1 MAKEITFYGKT
12 LEELEKIDIKDFIK
26 LIPARQRR
34 SLKKGFTEMEKRLLV
49 RIRKVKQGKSS
60 KIIKTHCRDMILI
73 PEMLNLTIHV
83 YNGKEYRP
91 VLITMEML
99 GHYLG
104 EFAQTRKKVQ
114 HSAPGIGATKS
125 SAALSVK

>member
-1 MAKEITFYGKT
+1 MAKEILFYGKT

-34 SLKKGFTEMEKRLLV
+34 TLKHGFTEMEKRLLV

-60 KIIKTHCRDMILI
+60 KIIKTHCRDMVII

-83 YNGKEYRP
+83 YNGKEYMP
-91 VLITMEML
+91 IIITIEML

-125 SAALSVK
+125 SSALSVK

>member
-49 RIRKVKQGKSS
+49 KIRKAKQGKSS

-114 HSAPGIGATKS
+114 HSSPGIGATKS
-125 SAALSVK
+125 SSALSVR

>member
-1 MAKEITFYGKT
+1 MAKEILFYGKT
-12 LEELEKIDIKDFIK
+12 SEELEKIDIKDFIK

-60 KIIKTHCRDMILI
+60 KIIKTHGRDMILI

-83 YNGKEYRP
+83 YNGKEYVP

-104 EFAQTRKKVQ
+104 EFAQKQIQNRLLQPLLIVG
-114 HSAPGIGATKS
+114 HS
-125 SAALSVK
+125 

>member
-49 RIRKVKQGKSS
+49 KIRKAKQGKSS

-114 HSAPGIGATKS
+114 HSAPVIGATKS